1 MSQQLY
7 ASLASVRSSNGAMQ
21 RASNTATAAAS
32 ERARA
37 AILRLQSR
45 EVCTFPS
52 PPPPTFVLTQ
62 RPARWLF
69 QRGSTRWQV
78 EPCSGVVEQQGTE
91 ESIMEKD

>member
-37 AILRLQSR
+37 AILRLQNR
-45 EVCTFPS
+45 EVCVLVFFCFRTPS
-52 PPPPTFVLTQ
+52 HPPPP
-62 RPARWLF
+62 
-69 QRGSTRWQV
+69 
-78 EPCSGVVEQQGTE
+78 
-91 ESIMEKD
+91 

>member
-37 AILRLQSR
+37 AILRLQNR
-45 EVCTFPS
+45 EVCVLFFLLFPNSQPS
-52 PPPPTFVLTQ
+52 P
-62 RPARWLF
+62 
-69 QRGSTRWQV
+69 STL
-78 EPCSGVVEQQGTE
+78 S
-91 ESIMEKD
+91 